1 MNIPAKPWKKKKLP
15 KRILAIR
22 MQAMGDVVITLPYLQ
37 DLRNRLPGSVEIDLL
52 TRYETDLIPKNIV
65 LFNKIFSIAGKR
77 SFKKQLFFT
86 LLLIPGLLLRRYDI
100 VIDLQNNILSRLV
113 RKTLMPAAWSEFDR
127 TSPLPAGERT
137 RLTIEAIGLGKN
149 KAAEKFKLKSDLNA
163 KKILIKNGWDG
174 KKDLVVLNPAGV
186 FETRNWPIDYY
197 SSFAKLWLNEFPQ
210 TQFLIIGLPFISLK
224 AEYLKKQLGEDL
236 IAIIGKTNV
245 AEAFAILQYSKF
257 MLSEDSGLM
266 HMSWVSGI
274 RTFTLLGGTR
284 PDRAQPLG
292 DHSDFVDS
300 SDLECGNCMQEK
312 CKWGDTRCLTRFTPE
327 IIFEK
332 AKALINRQVQ
342 IVSS

>member
-1 MNIPAKPWKKKKLP
+1 MNITAKPWKKKRPP

-37 DLRNRLPGSVEIDLL
+37 DLRNTLPRSVQIDLL
-52 TRYETDLIPKNIV
+52 TRHETDPIPKNLV
-65 LFNKIFSIAGKR
+65 LFDKVFSIAGKR
-77 SFKKQLFFT
+77 SLKKQFFFT
-86 LLLIPGLLLRRYDI
+86 LLLIPRLLLRRYDI
-100 VIDLQNNILSRLV
+100 VIDLQNNILSRFV
-113 RKTLMPAAWSEFDR
+113 RKALVLSAWSEFDR
-127 TSPLPAGERT
+127 TSPTPAGERT
-137 RLTIEAIGLGKN
+137 KNTIEAIGLGKN
-149 KAAEKFKLKSDLNA
+149 KAAGKFQLKNDLNA
-163 KKILIKNGWDG
+163 KETLIKHGWDG
-174 KKDLVVLNPAGV
+174 KKDLVILNPGGV
-186 FETRNWPIDYY
+186 FETRNWPIEYY

-210 TQFLIIGLPFISLK
+210 TQFLIIGLPFISSK
-224 AEYLKKQLGEDL
+224 AVYLKKQLGENI
-236 IAIIGKTNV
+236 IAIIGETNV
-245 AEAFAILQYSKF
+245 AEAFAMIQYSKF

-292 DHSDFVDS
+292 EHSDFVDS

-332 AKALINRQVQ
+332 VKVLI
-342 IVSS
+342 SKSK

>member
-1 MNIPAKPWKKKKLP
+1 MNIAAKPWEKKRLP

-37 DLRNRLPGSVEIDLL
+37 DLRDSLPGSVQIDLL
-52 TRYETDLIPKNIV
+52 TRYETDPIPKNLV
-65 LFNKIFSIAGKR
+65 LFNNIFSIAGKR
-77 SFKKQLFFT
+77 SLKKQFFFA
-86 LLLIPGLLLRRYDI
+86 LLLIPRLLFRRYDI

-113 RKTLMPAAWSEFDR
+113 RKTLMPSSWSEFDR
-127 TSPLPAGERT
+127 TSPIPAGERT
-137 RLTIEAIGLGKN
+137 RNTIDAIGIAKN
-149 KAAEKFKLKSDLNA
+149 KAAEKFKLKSDLGA
-163 KKILIKNGWDG
+163 KETLIKAGWDS
-174 KKDLVVLNPAGV
+174 KSDLVILNPAGV

-197 SSFAKLWLNEFPQ
+197 ASFAKLWLNEFPQ
-210 TQFLIIGLPFISLK
+210 TQFLIIGLPLISLK
-224 AEYLKKQLGEDL
+224 AEYLKIQLGEKL
-236 IAIIGKTNV
+236 ISIIGKTNV

-292 DHSDFVDS
+292 DRSGFVDS

-312 CKWGDTRCLTRFTPE
+312 CKWGDIRCLTRFTPE

-332 AKALINRQVQ
+332 AKSLINK
-342 IVSS
+342 SK

>member
-1 MNIPAKPWKKKKLP
+1 MNSSVKPWEKKSSP
-15 KRILAIR
+15 KRILVIR
-22 MQAMGDVVITLPYLQ
+22 LQAMGDVVITLPYLQ
-37 DLRNRLPGSVEIDLL
+37 DLRNSLPASVQMDLL
-52 TRYETDLIPKNIV
+52 TRCETDPIPKNLV
-65 LFNKIFSIAGKR
+65 LFNNIFSIAGER
-77 SFKKQLFFT
+77 SFKKQVFFA
-86 LLLIPGLLLRRYDI
+86 LLLIPRLILRRYDI
-100 VIDLQNNILSRLV
+100 VIDLQNNILSRLI
-113 RKTLMPAAWSEFDR
+113 RKTLMPSSWSEFDR
-127 TSPLPAGERT
+127 VSPIPAGERT
-137 RLTIEAIGLGKN
+137 RHTIEAIGLWKN
-149 KAAEKFKLKSDLNA
+149 KATGKFQLKNDFNA
-163 KKILIKNGWDG
+163 KETLIENGWDG
-174 KKDLVVLNPAGV
+174 KSDLVILNPAGV

-197 SSFAKLWLNEFPQ
+197 SSFANLWLNEFPN
-210 TQFLIIGLPFISLK
+210 TQFLIIGLLFISSR
-224 AEYLKKQLGEDL
+224 AEYLKKHLGKKL
-236 IAIIGKTNV
+236 IVIIGKTNV

-332 AKALINRQVQ
+332 AKALI
-342 IVSS
+342 SKSK